1 MGRLILIRHGQ
12 SKWNAE
18 NKFTGWVDVDLSE
31 NGEREAKISGELIK
45 NLNIKIDISFT
56 SFLKRAV
63 RTLEIVS
70 KIINAKN
77 SFNTAWELNERH
89 YGELTGLNK
98 DETKKKL
105 GEEKFK
111 LYRRSWDVAPPEIK
125 DNDENL
131 KLFSPLNIGIP
142 KDKIPKTES
151 LKDTYNRVI
160 PFYEKFIKKNLELE
174 KNIIISAHGNSLR
187 ALCKYL
193 FGISDVKINNLEIP
207 TGNPLKVELNKDFS
221 IKNYEYLDSSRKKEV
236 LNI

>member
-1 MGRLILIRHGQ
+1 MSRLILIRHGQ

-63 RTLEIVS
+63 RTLEIVLQHIDAENNYNKS
-70 KIINAKN
+70 
-77 SFNTAWELNERH
+77 WELNERH
-89 YGELTGLNK
+89 YGALTGLNK
-98 DETKKKL
+98 DETKKRL
-105 GEEKFK
+105 GEKKFK
-111 LYRRSWDVAPPEIK
+111 LYRRSWDIAPPKIK
-125 DNDENL
+125 DNDQNL
-131 KLFSPLNIGIP
+131 KLFSPLNIAIP
-142 KDKIPKTES
+142 KDKIPVTES
-151 LKDTYNRVI
+151 LKDTYNRVL
-160 PFYEKFIKKNLELE
+160 PFYEKFIKKNLELD

-193 FGISDVKINNLEIP
+193 FKISDEKINNLEIP
-207 TGNPLKVELNKDFS
+207 TGNPLEIEFNNDFS
-221 IKNYEYLDSSRKKEV
+221 IKKYQYLDSSRKKEV

>member
-1 MGRLILIRHGQ
+1 MSRLILIRHGQ

-63 RTLEIVS
+63 RTLEIVLQYIDAENNYN
-70 KIINAKN
+70 K
-77 SFNTAWELNERH
+77 AWELNERH
-89 YGELTGLNK
+89 YGALTGLNK
-98 DETKKKL
+98 DETKKRL
-105 GEEKFK
+105 GEKKFK
-111 LYRRSWDVAPPEIK
+111 LYRRSWDIAPPKIK
-125 DNDENL
+125 DNDQNL
-131 KLFSPLNIGIP
+131 KLFSPLNIAIP
-142 KDKIPKTES
+142 KDKIPVTES
-151 LKDTYNRVI
+151 LKDTYNRVL
-160 PFYEKFIKKNLELE
+160 PFYEKFIKKNLELD

-193 FGISDVKINNLEIP
+193 FKISDEKINNLEIP
-207 TGNPLKVELNKDFS
+207 TGNPLEIEFNNDFS
-221 IKNYEYLDSSRKKEV
+221 IKKYQYLDSSRKKEV